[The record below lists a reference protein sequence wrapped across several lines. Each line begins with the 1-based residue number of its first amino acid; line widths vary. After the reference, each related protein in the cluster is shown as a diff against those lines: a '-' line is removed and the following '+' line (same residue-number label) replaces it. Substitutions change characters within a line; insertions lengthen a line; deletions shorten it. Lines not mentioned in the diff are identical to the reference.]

1 MASKWQNHKAVAAKK
16 KPVENCSQGTP
27 SLKIHEQ

>member
-1 MASKWQNHKAVAAKK
+1 MASKWQHHKAVVAKK
-16 KPVENCSQGTP
+16 NNVENCSQLTP